1 MTLRADSDRLTA
13 LGLDRRVEW
22 WRVDDEHRA
31 GRTRPLP
38 GEDGLLGITVNG
50 TLVAVRGP
58 LKAPGVAEHTA
69 RQHRS

>member
-1 MTLRADSDRLTA
+1 MTFRADGDRLAA

-38 GEDGLLGITVNG
+38 GGGGLLGITANG
-50 TLVAVRGP
+50 TLVAVRG
-58 LKAPGVAEHTA
+58 
-69 RQHRS
+69 R